1 MKPQRIRLAIL
12 GLWLGAMTF
21 FSFVV
26 APAAFSALP
35 SQQLAGV
42 VVSRT
47 LGALEIIGVTL
58 GGLLILILSLS
69 KERGKA
75 ALFEL
80 IALALMT
87 ASMLVSH
94 FAVSSR
100 LHEMRVQLGEI
111 ARLDAG
117 DPARVRFD
125 RLHQYSVWL
134 MSFNIVAA
142 ATLIVIL
149 SRRNQSQ

>member
-35 SQQLAGV
+35 SQQLAGA
-42 VVSRT
+42 VVSRS
-47 LGALEIIGVTL
+47 LGALEIIGIVL

-69 KERGKA
+69 KERGKTA
-75 ALFEL
+75 MFEL
-80 IALALMT
+80 IALVLMT
-87 ASMLVSH
+87 VSMFVSH
-94 FAVSSR
+94 FFVSNR
-100 LHEMRVQLGEI
+100 LHEMRVQSGEI
-111 ARLDAG
+111 AQLAPG
-117 DPARVRFD
+117 DPTRATFD

-134 MSFNIVAA
+134 MSFNIVGAA
-142 ATLIVIL
+142 SLIVIL
-149 SRRNQSQ
+149 SRRSQS